1 MEFSLWQLV
10 TDLGIVS
17 ILLLIG
23 VIVRAKVKF
32 VQQLFIPS
40 SIIAGLIG
48 LILGPGG
55 FNLLPF
61 SDQIGSYPE
70 VLIAVVFAALPL
82 LSPKFTLKELV
93 SRVGSM
99 FAYSSILYALMWA
112 LSLIFAF
119 IVIRPIWPDMHPGI
133 GIMMATGFG
142 GHGTAAVIG
151 ETFAQYGWEDAMTL
165 GMTSATIGLISSI
178 VIGMYFIKRG
188 SEKGEASFLGSYKDI
203 PEEMKTGLI
212 PEEKRE
218 ANVTETVSTVSI
230 DPFVLQFA
238 LVIAITLG
246 GYYVSNLIALLINS
260 SAIPAFSMAFIVGMI
275 VNRILLLTK
284 TDKYFK
290 EQTLDRISGSATDI
304 LVVFGIA
311 SIQIQVVV
319 EYIWPLV
326 LLFLFGIAYHWFF
339 FKVLAKR
346 FYKKYWFE
354 KGLFSWG
361 WGVGSVAMGIAL
373 LRIVDPHSKS
383 RTLDDYGMAYLPQAP
398 IEVLIITFAPIMI
411 VQGQSWLFI
420 AIVIAGCASIY
431 FIARKNNLL
440 NTKKVPS

>member
-23 VIVRAKVKF
+23 VIVRAKLKF

-61 SDQIGSYPE
+61 SDQIGNYPE
-70 VLIAVVFAALPL
+70 VLITVVFAALPL
-82 LSPKFTLKELV
+82 LSPKFTLKEMV

-99 FAYSSILYALMWA
+99 FAYSSILYSLMWA

-151 ETFAQYGWEDAMTL
+151 ETFAQSGWEDAMTL
-165 GMTSATIGLISSI
+165 GMTSATIGLVSSI

-203 PEEMKTGLI
+203 PDEMKTGLI

-218 ANVTETVSTVSI
+218 ASVTETVSTVSI

-246 GYYVSNLIALLINS
+246 GYYVSNLVALLINS

-275 VNRILLLTK
+275 VNQILLLTK

-311 SIQIQVVV
+311 SIKIEVVV

-326 LLFLFGIAYHWFF
+326 LLFL
-339 FKVLAKR
+339 LQ
-346 FYKKYWFE
+346 
-354 KGLFSWG
+354 L
-361 WGVGSVAMGIAL
+361 
-373 LRIVDPHSKS
+373 
-383 RTLDDYGMAYLPQAP
+383 
-398 IEVLIITFAPIMI
+398 
-411 VQGQSWLFI
+411 
-420 AIVIAGCASIY
+420 
-431 FIARKNNLL
+431 NLS
-440 NTKKVPS
+440 PYS

>member
-23 VIVRAKVKF
+23 VIVRAKLKF

-48 LILGPGG
+48 LVLGPGG
-55 FNLLPF
+55 FNVLPF

-99 FAYSSILYALMWA
+99 FAYSSILYSLMWA

-119 IVIRPIWPDMHPGI
+119 IIIRPIWPDMHPGI

-151 ETFAQYGWEDAMTL
+151 ETFAQNGWEDAMTL

-188 SEKGEASFLGSYKDI
+188 SQKGEASFLGSYKDI
-203 PEEMKTGLI
+203 PDEMKTGLI

-218 ANVTETVSTVSI
+218 ASVTETVSTVSI

-246 GYYVSNLIALLINS
+246 GYYVSNLVAS
-260 SAIPAFSMAFIVGMI
+260 
-275 VNRILLLTK
+275 VN
-284 TDKYFK
+284 
-290 EQTLDRISGSATDI
+290 
-304 LVVFGIA
+304 
-311 SIQIQVVV
+311 
-319 EYIWPLV
+319 
-326 LLFLFGIAYHWFF
+326 
-339 FKVLAKR
+339 
-346 FYKKYWFE
+346 
-354 KGLFSWG
+354 
-361 WGVGSVAMGIAL
+361 
-373 LRIVDPHSKS
+373 
-383 RTLDDYGMAYLPQAP
+383 
-398 IEVLIITFAPIMI
+398 
-411 VQGQSWLFI
+411 
-420 AIVIAGCASIY
+420 
-431 FIARKNNLL
+431 
-440 NTKKVPS
+440 